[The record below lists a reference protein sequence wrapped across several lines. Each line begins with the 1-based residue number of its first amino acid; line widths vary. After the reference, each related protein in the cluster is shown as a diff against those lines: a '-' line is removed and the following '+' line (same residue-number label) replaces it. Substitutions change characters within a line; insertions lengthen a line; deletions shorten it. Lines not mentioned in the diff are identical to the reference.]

1 MLLLRHETLNKRN
14 SNKSWRIR
22 PHRQKVFIKLTS
34 KTTSNV
40 VTNLSILFL
49 KRSAVGWRNPDMFI
63 TLLRYTK
70 SLQILPRMVG
80 GERGACFEIRV
91 TNLLLKIGCTRAVD
105 VNARMFIYFYL
116 LVVYGKLQPNTRS
129 SWIAYE
135 LQQINEL

>member
-1 MLLLRHETLNKRN
+1 
-14 SNKSWRIR
+14 
-22 PHRQKVFIKLTS
+22 
-34 KTTSNV
+34 
-40 VTNLSILFL
+40 
-49 KRSAVGWRNPDMFI
+49 MFI

-116 LVVYGKLQPNTRS
+116 LVVYGKLQPIQDQAELLTNYNKLTNYKRYMITR
-129 SWIAYE
+129 
-135 LQQINEL
+135 N